1 MYHAEAS
8 LIVEIAGEA
17 LDADVRA
24 EDHVDE
30 HAVISH
36 RDALAGKIHSD
47 RMLGHFQEI
56 TEKGHPFFA
65 SFSS

>member
-1 MYHAEAS
+1 
-8 LIVEIAGEA
+8 
-17 LDADVRA
+17 
-24 EDHVDE
+24 
-30 HAVISH
+30 VISH